1 MRALVIDDSRT
12 MRMIVGK
19 ILAEIGFETVEAGDG
34 QEALNKLAE
43 TGPLDLAMVD
53 WNMPEMNGF
62 EFVKAVRAESVYD
75 NMKLM
80 MVTTE
85 SEIEQ
90 VAQALEAG
98 ANEYAMKP
106 FTKEVILEKLSLIGI
121 EPVGI

>member
-1 MRALVIDDSRT
+1 
-12 MRMIVGK
+12 
-19 ILAEIGFETVEAGDG
+19 
-34 QEALNKLAE
+34 
-43 TGPLDLAMVD
+43 MVD
-53 WNMPEMNGF
+53 WNMPELNGF
-62 EFVKAVRAESVYD
+62 EFVKAVRAESAYD
-75 NMKLM
+75 EMKLM

-121 EPVGI
+121 EAVQS

>member
-19 ILAEIGFETVEAGDG
+19 ILTEIGFEIVEAGNG
-34 QEALNKLAE
+34 QEALQKLAE

-62 EFVKAVRAESVYD
+62 EFVKAVRADSTFE

-121 EPVGI
+121 EPVQT

>member
-19 ILAEIGFETVEAGDG
+19 ILTEIGFEIVEAGDG
-34 QEALNKLAE
+34 QEALTVLSQNW
-43 TGPLDLAMVD
+43 PIDLAMVD
-53 WNMPEMNGF
+53 WNMPEINGF
-62 EFVKAVRAESVYD
+62 EFVQAVRAESAYD
-75 NMKLM
+75 EMKIM

-106 FTKEVILEKLSLIGI
+106 FTKEVILEKLELIGI
-121 EPVGI
+121 EVLQS

>member
-19 ILAEIGFETVEAGDG
+19 ILSELGFEIVEAGTG
-34 QEALNKLAE
+34 QEALQKLAE

-62 EFVKAVRAESVYD
+62 EFVKEVRAESAYD
-75 NMKLM
+75 EMKLM

-121 EPVGI
+121 EPVQT